1 METLGL
7 QHSRYKEN
15 ISKIMAKLFS
25 AGRTKVIL
33 AFLLL
38 FGPAFL
44 LIFIASRGC
53 EHKFKE
59 LDDFGAAVNYAFK
72 KADGEVLKAND
83 MKGNIVLVTTLQS
96 SCPEECAVSF
106 WHLNQKIYQHL
117 RTNNK
122 KLGTVKILSLVTDGK
137 GNAVEDLTPVVD
149 MLYDEVEDYNPDIWI
164 VATGDA
170 RAMYDFEKNGRSL
183 LQKGDEFFGGESF
196 QELILLMDR
205 ENHLRMVLSGTSEG
219 MIRRM
224 FEHVALLKKSYD
236 LKEYDKAH

>member
-1 METLGL
+1 
-7 QHSRYKEN
+7 
-15 ISKIMAKLFS
+15 MAKKLS
-25 AGRTKVIL
+25 AGRKKVIL

-44 LIFIASRGC
+44 LVFIASRGC
-53 EHKFKE
+53 EHKFKKLE
-59 LDDFGAAVNYAFK
+59 DFGAAVNYSFK
-72 KADGEVLKAND
+72 KPDGGLLKSND
-83 MKGNIVLVTTLQS
+83 LKGNIVLVTTLQS

-117 RTNNK
+117 RTNKK

-137 GNAVEDLTPVVD
+137 GNAVDDMMPVVD
-149 MLYDEVEDYNPDIWI
+149 MLYDEVEGYDPEVWM
-164 VATGDA
+164 VATGDS
-170 RAMYDFEKNGRSL
+170 RAMYDFKKNGESL
-183 LQKGDEFFGGESF
+183 LQKGEDYFGGEAF

-236 LKEYDKAH
+236 KEEYEEVH